1 MKVDVGKKYCVRKFC
16 VMENHKDKSLALS
29 INNDVLVSAGF
40 SD

>member
-1 MKVDVGKKYCVRKFC
+1 MKVDLGEKVLCSKFC